1 MTIKG
6 LIFDCDGTLADT
18 MPLHWQA
25 WRKVTT
31 RHGVRFPEARFYAL
45 GGVPSRDIFQM
56 LREEQNLN
64 LDPLA
69 LAHEKE
75 EEYLKS
81 MARVGP
87 VKAVVRIARE
97 HAGRLPLAVA
107 SGGMRPIIEQVLVHL
122 GIRQWFTAV
131 VTSEDV
137 ARQKPAPDIFLE
149 AARRLGVPP
158 RFCRAYEDTDLG
170 LQAILA
176 AGMHAVDVRELVRAR
191 TPRRRSPGGGARA
204 QGAAR
209 RQT

>member
-1 MTIKG
+1 MTIRG
-6 LIFDCDGTLADT
+6 LFWDCDGTLADR
-18 MPLHWQA
+18 MPLNGEA
-25 WRKVTT
+25 GGKVTT
-31 RHGVRFPEARFYAL
+31 RHGVRFPETRFYAL

-122 GIRQWFTAV
+122 GIRQWFTAG

-137 ARQKPAPDIFLE
+137 ARQKPAPDVFPE
-149 AARRLGVPP
+149 TARRPRLPP
-158 RFCRAYEDTDLG
+158 RFCRAY
-170 LQAILA
+170 
-176 AGMHAVDVRELVRAR
+176 
-191 TPRRRSPGGGARA
+191 
-204 QGAAR
+204 
-209 RQT
+209 

>member
-6 LIFDCDGTLADT
+6 LIFDCEGTLADT

-25 WRKVTT
+25 WRKVTH
-31 RHGVRFPEARFYAL
+31 RPGVRFPETRFYAL

-97 HAGRLPLAVA
+97 HARRLPLAVA
-107 SGGMRPIIEQVLVHL
+107 SGGIRPIIEQVLAHF
-122 GIRQWFTAV
+122 RTPQWFTAV
-131 VTSEDV
+131 VTRGDL
-137 ARQKPAPDIFLE
+137 ARQKPAPYIFLD
-149 AARRLGVPP
+149 AAPRLPVP
-158 RFCRAYEDTDLG
+158 
-170 LQAILA
+170 
-176 AGMHAVDVRELVRAR
+176 
-191 TPRRRSPGGGARA
+191 
-204 QGAAR
+204 
-209 RQT
+209 

>member
-1 MTIKG
+1 
-6 LIFDCDGTLADT
+6 
-18 MPLHWQA
+18 
-25 WRKVTT
+25 
-31 RHGVRFPEARFYAL
+31 
-45 GGVPSRDIFQM
+45 
-56 LREEQNLN
+56 
-64 LDPLA
+64 
-69 LAHEKE
+69 
-75 EEYLKS
+75 
-81 MARVGP
+81 
-87 VKAVVRIARE
+87 VRIARE

-107 SGGMRPIIEQVLVHL
+107 SGGQKPIIEQVLVHL

>member
-6 LIFDCDGTLADT
+6 LIFDCEGTLADT

-25 WRKVTT
+25 WRKVTH
-31 RHGVRFPEARFYAL
+31 RPGVSVPEARFYAV
-45 GGVPSRDIFQM
+45 GGVPSRDIFQL

-107 SGGMRPIIEQVLVHL
+107 SGGMRPIIDQVLVHL
-122 GIRQWFTAV
+122 GIRQWFTPV
-131 VTSEDV
+131 VTSADV
-137 ARQKPAPDIFLE
+137 PRQNPAPDLSPTTPPPPS
-149 AARRLGVPP
+149 APP
-158 RFCRAYEDTDLG
+158 R
-170 LQAILA
+170 
-176 AGMHAVDVRELVRAR
+176 
-191 TPRRRSPGGGARA
+191 S
-204 QGAAR
+204 
-209 RQT
+209 